1 MLLLLSVVLILLLLG
16 VLFYY
21 QVALPLASAIFV
33 LAWLAL
39 GMLTPVLWSLWLV
52 VPLAIVLVVLNLPP
66 IRRPLLSK
74 FAFRALSK
82 VLPPLSQTEEEAL
95 EAGTTWWEKDL
106 FSGRPD
112 WRQFAEITPPQLT
125 AEEQSFLDNE
135 VNELCAMI
143 ETAARRDRR
152 RGLTTA

>member
-39 GMLTPVLWSLWLV
+39 GMLTPVLWSLCLV

-66 IRRPLLSK
+66 IRRPLVSK
-74 FAFRALSK
+74 FAFRALCK
-82 VLPPLSQTEEEAL
+82 VLPPVNQTEEEAV
-95 EAGTTWWEKDL
+95 EAETTSSEHYL
-106 FSGRPD
+106 
-112 WRQFAEITPPQLT
+112 
-125 AEEQSFLDNE
+125 
-135 VNELCAMI
+135 
-143 ETAARRDRR
+143 
-152 RGLTTA
+152 